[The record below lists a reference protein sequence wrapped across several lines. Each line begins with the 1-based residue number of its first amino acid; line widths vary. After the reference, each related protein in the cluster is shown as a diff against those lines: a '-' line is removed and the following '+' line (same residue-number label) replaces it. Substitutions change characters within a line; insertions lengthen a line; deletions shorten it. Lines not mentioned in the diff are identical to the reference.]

1 MRGDFCVLSSSWT
14 ASASHWVRP
23 CFSSAISCDTN
34 GWQGLHPVSK
44 LPLCIVSNSSAPG
57 KSSLHKLH
65 KNLYQTRKMVK
76 SCAAIG
82 CKKRHGSGESFHRFP
97 SSKFRQKQWLASMK
111 LLNPPVLK
119 YAYVC
124 SDHFTDEDFVRNHTL
139 QSGLLQSTVNK
150 VLKRVWVLVK

>member
-34 GWQGLHPVSK
+34 GWQGSHPVSK